1 MGTNL
6 SGFPVK
12 DSCLLLGTPGE
23 GPVSKSLSTRVAAV
37 ESAQS
42 RLRLSIRR
50 TYHRQECP
58 SFFIWSSQRWET
70 RLQAVGGEFGR
81 GPRP

>member
-12 DSCLLLGTPGE
+12 DSCLLLGTLGE
-23 GPVSKSLSTRVAAV
+23 GPVIKSSSTRVAAV
-37 ESAQS
+37 KSARS
-42 RLRLSIRR
+42 RLRLSIKH

-58 SFFIWSSQRWET
+58 SFFIRSSQWWET
-70 RLQAVGGEFGR
+70 RLRAMGGEFGR